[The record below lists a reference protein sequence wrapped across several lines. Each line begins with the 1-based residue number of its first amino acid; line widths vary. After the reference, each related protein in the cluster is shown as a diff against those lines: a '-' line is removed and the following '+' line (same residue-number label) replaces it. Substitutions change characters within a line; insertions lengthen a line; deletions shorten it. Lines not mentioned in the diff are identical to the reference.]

1 MSKRYDYSRGTL
13 LKNSF
18 ITASVFVGLIGC
30 MYVFRPCSATALSP
44 WSLICPTIIALYI
57 VAVLSCLITVIVCK
71 VTDAEL
77 MAVSIGT
84 LWVYPL
90 FIRRYIIVHVGLIP
104 IPDRSIYD
112 FFILSKMKQ
121 LAIAFLPSLFLI
133 AFGLLLCGFRDT
145 LFTEYASLVFWNYP
159 IYSLVVLLAYASIM
173 VAIFDE
179 LMFLNKY
186 IDVRP
191 QWALSLLFLMIWI
204 SGAVIITIK
213 NNWNF
218 LKEFLY
224 VGWN

>member
-18 ITASVFVGLIGC
+18 IAASVFVGLIGG
-30 MYVFRPCSATALSP
+30 MYVFRPGTAISLSP

-57 VAVLSCLITVIVCK
+57 VSVLSCLVTVFVCK

-77 MAVSIGT
+77 TAVCVGT

-90 FIRRYIIVHVGLIP
+90 FIRRYVIVHVGLVP

-112 FFILSKMKQ
+112 FFSLSKAKQ
-121 LAIAFLPSLFLI
+121 LAIAVLPSLFLI
-133 AFGLLLCGFRDT
+133 ASGLLLCGFRDT

-159 IYSLVVLLAYASIM
+159 IYTLVVLVAYAFIV
-173 VAIFDE
+173 VAIFDGV
-179 LMFLNKY
+179 MFLNKY
-186 IDVRP
+186 VDVRP
-191 QWALSLLFLMIWI
+191 RWALSLLFLMIWI
-204 SGAVIITIK
+204 SGAIIIAIK